1 MLCPPCCG
9 ARCGNRP
16 VTASPEKGGC
26 SGQRR
31 DGPRR
36 GLPGECDTELTA
48 PGGQLQLA
56 SDTPES
62 HRLASFQV
70 YDLREAL
77 WGAGWAK
84 GLPLIVGDPGAHLDP
99 AGHDPGERGFGD
111 SDSGAKG
118 RDRVLGKEGGQ
129 GLSTWQGAGLLSMQK
144 LESCPRRAVCWKLFL
159 QLFEVPVFF
168 QTTELTQKRRRTFIV
183 KFSSLSLQEKKTM
196 WELQGVENEGVLFSG
211 LHFLRE
217 A

>member
-99 AGHDPGERGFGD
+99 AGRRGQGPHLAKRWEPRGF
-111 SDSGAKG
+111 S
-118 RDRVLGKEGGQ
+118 RV
-129 GLSTWQGAGLLSMQK
+129 A
-144 LESCPRRAVCWKLFL
+144 AA
-159 QLFEVPVFF
+159 
-168 QTTELTQKRRRTFIV
+168 
-183 KFSSLSLQEKKTM
+183 FSSYDGDLSLP
-196 WELQGVENEGVLFSG
+196 LVGRFPVGSG
-211 LHFLRE
+211 RRK
-217 A
+217 